1 MTQTSPKWTPR
12 ASLTSGTRL
21 EPCGMESAVQQQHP
35 RQPSPFLHSTFFVL
49 CTQYPSR
56 CCRQAPFSTA
66 LTAARIKGDGP
77 ASAGAT
83 PPALQ
88 LGRERSRRGLAPV
101 ARAHN
106 RAPRVQ
112 RSIVARVGSR
122 GKGGIPPF
130 PGNPSLGAEWAAQ
143 YATFRESNPSPL
155 LFAFLQSLQVQV
167 LSGTR
172 DLQLLTPFLRAP
184 GRDLE

>member
-1 MTQTSPKWTPR
+1 VEWNQPCNSSTPGSPAHSCTVRFSYFVRSIHPAAVAKLRSQRLSPLPESKETDPPAPGVTS
-12 ASLTSGTRL
+12 
-21 EPCGMESAVQQQHP
+21 
-35 RQPSPFLHSTFFVL
+35 
-49 CTQYPSR
+49 
-56 CCRQAPFSTA
+56 
-66 LTAARIKGDGP
+66 
-77 ASAGAT
+77 
-83 PPALQ
+83 PALQ
-88 LGRERSRRGLAPV
+88 LGGERSRRGLSPV

-167 LSGTR
+167 LSVTR

-184 GRDLE
+184 GLDLE